1 MTPASF
7 PTTPDISNTV
17 SSLQAVGNSLLTL
30 RLNELTDETVDMLTE
45 QFNTVLQPLV
55 DEMRASDPKRRLQ
68 LRSMMSDFALRGQI
82 QQRMLAKPQGYSGDY
97 LTLDWLYQQPYEG
110 SRVDD
115 IWNRFMYRNQA
126 SRAVRARIDIV
137 RELIKETIRS
147 AQGPVRML
155 DVASGPGRIER
166 TVIDELTNPD
176 YPVSIDLVDADPD
189 AVEYSQALL
198 ADDVPPSYTFSFH
211 HRNAFRFEPSGAYDA
226 IWCCGLF
233 DYLDERL
240 AVHLLKRLHG
250 WLKPGGT
257 LLVGNFSPACASQHL
272 MEGLYDWTLI
282 FRSEDE
288 FRQLALSAG
297 FLPDDFSLQ
306 SDPTDSVILLKV
318 RKSID
323 SH

>member
-137 RELIKETIRS
+137 RELITETIGS

-166 TVIDELTNPD
+166 TVIDELTDPD
-176 YPVSIDLVDADPD
+176 YAVSIDLVDADSD

-198 ADDVPPSYTFSFH
+198 ADDVPHGYSFSFH
-211 HRNAFRFEPSGAYDA
+211 HRNAFRFEPSGRYDA

-240 AVHLLKRLHG
+240 AVHLLKKLHG
-250 WLKPGGT
+250 WLKPEGT

-282 FRSEDE
+282 FRTEDE

-297 FLPDDFSLQ
+297 LHPDDFTLQ

-318 RKSID
+318 RS
-323 SH
+323 

>member
-1 MTPASF
+1 MTLAFTSQGNDSF
-7 PTTPDISNTV
+7 EKMSKLTAIS
-17 SSLQAVGNSLLTL
+17 NSLLTL
-30 RLNELTDETVDMLTE
+30 RLNDLTDETVDLLTE

-55 DEMRASDPKRRLQ
+55 VEMRASDPMRRLE
-68 LRSMMSDFALRGQI
+68 LRSTLSDFALCGQI

-166 TVIDELTNPD
+166 TVINELTAPD
-176 YPVSIDLVDADPD
+176 HPVSIDLVDADPD
-189 AVEYSQALL
+189 AIEYSQALL
-198 ADDVPPSYTFSFH
+198 ADDVPLGYTFSFH
-211 HRNAFRFEPSGAYDA
+211 HRNAFRFEPSGRYDA

-233 DYLDERL
+233 DYLDKRL
-240 AVHLLKRLHG
+240 AVHLLKKLHG
-250 WLKPGGT
+250 WLKPEGT

-297 FLPDDFSLQ
+297 LHPDDFTLQ

-318 RKSID
+318 QRT
-323 SH
+323 